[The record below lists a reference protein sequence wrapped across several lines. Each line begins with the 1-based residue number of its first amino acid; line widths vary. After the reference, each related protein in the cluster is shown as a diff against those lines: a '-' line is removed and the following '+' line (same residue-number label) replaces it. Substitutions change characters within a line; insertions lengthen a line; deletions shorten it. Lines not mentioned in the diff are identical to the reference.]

1 MCRIYPQLIFF
12 FVTFTLLAQQDE
24 QISFYQYN
32 QVTFNPSYAGM
43 KGRLSCAAIS
53 RFQWVNFSGAPSSQW
68 LSVHSSILK
77 NRIGIGT
84 NVIHD
89 KIGMRGRTGV
99 NLCAAGGIKLNENE
113 QLRLGLSVG
122 LDQFQIDFSNAIV
135 NDQNDALATTHFS
148 TTRFNAGL
156 GFYYGGKKFN
166 FSFSIPRIF
175 PKTTMSN
182 QNNLKLYSPH
192 YYLSGSRE
200 FEINA
205 KLQWRQSVL
214 LKYVRNA
221 PITIDINSTLIV
233 QDHIHFGV
241 LYRIHEAIGIFGL
254 LKVKEQLNV
263 GYNYDF
269 PINGLLSYQKGTHEV
284 LLQFELK
291 EKTKKESEPKF

>member
-1 MCRIYPQLIFF
+1 MRRIFLHVIFHL
-12 FVTFTLLAQQDE
+12 VTFDLMAQQDE

-43 KGRLSCAAIS
+43 RGRLSCAAIS

-68 LSVHSSILK
+68 LSIHSSIFK

-84 NVIHD
+84 NFIRD
-89 KIGMRGRTGV
+89 QIGMRGRTGM
-99 NLCAAGGIKLNENE
+99 NLHLAGGIHLNKSE
-113 QLRLGLSVG
+113 QVRLGLSLG
-122 LDQFQIDFSNAIV
+122 LDQFNIDLSDAIV
-135 NDQNDALATTHFS
+135 NDQNDGLATSHFS

-156 GFYYGGKKFN
+156 GIYYGGKKFN

-175 PKTTMSN
+175 PQTTMSN
-182 QNNLKLYSPH
+182 QIDLNLYSPH

-205 KLQWRQSVL
+205 RLQWRQSVL
-214 LKYVRNA
+214 LKYVRNT
-221 PITIDINSTLIV
+221 PITVDINSTLIV
-233 QDHIHFGV
+233 KDQFHIGT

-254 LKVKEQLNV
+254 LRVKEQLNV

-269 PINGLLSYQKGTHEV
+269 PINGLFSYQKGTHEV
-284 LLQFELK
+284 MLQFELK
-291 EKTKKESEPKF
+291 EKTKGESEPKF